1 MLVWHM
7 YCPQGEE
14 MSSSRLLKI
23 PHLQIELVCSFW
35 NQSTIC
41 FNSDQNHTATS
52 SRFKAFAD
60 SVYRLMEDVNVSDR
74 VFASLNSVGT
84 GQAVGEH
91 LHFRMRERTWRKP
104 IGTWPGAGWP
114 HKRVEFRFIAL
125 EPNLDCWA
133 ALLCGR
139 NSLTQGLGPQNRARQ
154 LNVRGKTLCSD
165 PSLGGGDHWWIT
177 ELGLKLVSVPK
188 LPHQSLGRKHDL
200 KRHSFF

>member
-1 MLVWHM
+1 MLVWRM

-14 MSSSRLLKI
+14 MSSSRSLKI

-35 NQSTIC
+35 KQSTIC

-60 SVYRLMEDVNVSDR
+60 SVYRLMEDVNESDR

-104 IGTWPGAGWP
+104 IGTWPGAG
-114 HKRVEFRFIAL
+114 
-125 EPNLDCWA
+125 
-133 ALLCGR
+133 
-139 NSLTQGLGPQNRARQ
+139 
-154 LNVRGKTLCSD
+154 
-165 PSLGGGDHWWIT
+165 
-177 ELGLKLVSVPK
+177 
-188 LPHQSLGRKHDL
+188 
-200 KRHSFF
+200 